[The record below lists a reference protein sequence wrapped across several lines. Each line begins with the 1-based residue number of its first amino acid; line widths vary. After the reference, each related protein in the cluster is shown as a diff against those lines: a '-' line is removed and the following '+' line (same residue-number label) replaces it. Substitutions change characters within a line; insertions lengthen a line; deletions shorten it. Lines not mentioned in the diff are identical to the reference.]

1 MTLHQYVTWLFMSCQ
16 PGQLIRVKTQ
26 PPDRP
31 VNVQDGTVQ
40 HSTSWWYMSQS
51 VFKMAQCNTPPA
63 DGACP
68 SQRSRRHGAT
78 LHQLMVH
85 VPVRFQDEALCWRSI
100 WNEKSKLTFRQLHSE
115 YVFHYLTPR
124 TAQTC
129 KAGTSQWKWGAFTA
143 NEHRPVRQLLDGQ
156 NEVLSLLMNTDL

>member
-16 PGQLIRVKTQ
+16 QGQLTGVKTP

-31 VNVQDGTVQ
+31 VSVQDGTVQ
-40 HSTSWWYMSQS
+40 HSTSWWCTSLS
-51 VFKMAQCNTPPA
+51 AFKT
-63 DGACP
+63 
-68 SQRSRRHGAT
+68 RHSAT

-85 VPVRFQDEALCWRSI
+85 VPVGIQDEALCWRSI

-115 YVFHYLTPR
+115 YVFCYLTPH

-129 KAGTSQWKWGAFTA
+129 KAGTSRSRWSAFTV
-143 NEHRPVRQLLDGQ
+143 NEHRPVRQVLVSE
-156 NEVLSLLMNTDL
+156 NEVLSWLMNTDL